1 MRRKKNMPRKKEG
14 IWKQVSLNSK
24 AAVDWCRNGSEVRA
38 SKIEFGRAKDFG
50 DKFELP
56 EWAVEANKDTMI
68 IHDVN
73 RMKWPLMVT
82 SQPVIRFI
90 VDVIVKAEENGAR
103 AKQDGGIMSIE
114 FEDEVAPAWK
124 FVRDEKAGRFAP
136 YQVVELEE
144 VDE

>member
-1 MRRKKNMPRKKEG
+1 MPRKKEA

-24 AAVDWCRNGSEVRA
+24 AAVDWCRNGSEIRA

-50 DKFELP
+50 DRFELP

-68 IHDVN
+68 LHDVN

-90 VDVIVKAEENGAR
+90 VDAIVRAEEEGAKAEQKNGVL
-103 AKQDGGIMSIE
+103 SIE
-114 FEDEVAPAWK
+114 FEDENAPHWK
-124 FVRDEKAGRFAP
+124 FTRDEKAGRFAP
-136 YQVVELEE
+136 YQVEDLGAGQ
-144 VDE
+144 

>member
-1 MRRKKNMPRKKEG
+1 MPRKTEG
-14 IWKQVSLNSK
+14 VWKQISLNSK
-24 AAVDWCRNGSEVRA
+24 AAVDWCRNGTVVQA

-50 DKFELP
+50 DRYELP
-56 EWAVEANKDTMI
+56 DWAVEANKDTMI
-68 IHDVN
+68 LHDIN

-90 VDVIVKAEENGAR
+90 IEVIVVAEENGAR
-103 AKQDGGIMSIE
+103 AENDGKIMSIE

-136 YQVVELEE
+136 YQVIEITEGGTE
-144 VDE
+144 